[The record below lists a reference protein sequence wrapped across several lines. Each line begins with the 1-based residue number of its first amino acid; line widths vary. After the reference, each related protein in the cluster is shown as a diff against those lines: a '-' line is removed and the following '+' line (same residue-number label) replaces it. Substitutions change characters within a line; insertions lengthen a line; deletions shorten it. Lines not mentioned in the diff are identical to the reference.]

1 MSTLYFTQNTRHE
14 RVESSANFSLPSACT
29 KPKVVKRQLYQ
40 FRHNIT
46 NVARNDSHWAR
57 GRGRGGK
64 KKRVAIAWHHL
75 TAIWWEYETC
85 FENVLFY
92 AHIYLICI
100 SCYVVAMLRLCF
112 NGRSIISDYCRPPR
126 RRHIPTAS
134 GRAECSSE
142 REREKKYIY
151 YGNVNVYVAS
161 LRTIFLRYAEWTKFV
176 SSHITFYGA
185 LIRWIANFYERRKK
199 QSLTLKQ
206 LNMLYRTHIAH
217 TDSIE

>member
-1 MSTLYFTQNTRHE
+1 MPLCVHFVFYQNTRHE
-14 RVESSANFSLPSACT
+14 WVEWSANFSLPSACT
-29 KPKVVKRQLYQ
+29 RPKVVKRQLYQ

-57 GRGRGGK
+57 RREGGK

-75 TAIWWEYETC
+75 TAIWWDYETC

-134 GRAECSSE
+134 GWPMFAG
-142 REREKKYIY
+142 EREKKY
-151 YGNVNVYVAS
+151 
-161 LRTIFLRYAEWTKFV
+161 LLWQR
-176 SSHITFYGA
+176 
-185 LIRWIANFYERRKK
+185 
-199 QSLTLKQ
+199 
-206 LNMLYRTHIAH
+206 
-217 TDSIE
+217 